1 MKNKSNVPSHTSKSK
16 IGMGDYYGTAIRNP
30 VGTPRE
36 VFGQNFKSSARTKK
50 PPKKL
55 A

>member
-1 MKNKSNVPSHTSKSK
+1 MKNKSNVPIHTSKTK
-16 IGMGDYYGTAIRNP
+16 RAMGDYYGTAIRNP
-30 VGTPRE
+30 IGTPID
-36 VFGQNFKSSARTKK
+36 VLGQDFKSSNKTKK